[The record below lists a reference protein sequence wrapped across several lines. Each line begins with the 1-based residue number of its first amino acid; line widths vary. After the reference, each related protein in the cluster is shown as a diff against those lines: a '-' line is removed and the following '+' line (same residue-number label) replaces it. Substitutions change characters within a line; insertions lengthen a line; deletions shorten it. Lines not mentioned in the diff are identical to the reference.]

1 MKRRGLGR
9 VRGERRRRLDRR
21 GTRTDRRPPVAYR
34 LVYREP
40 TVCDACGAVY
50 TRKTWRRSRRRRL
63 RALLEEADWARCP
76 ACRQVR
82 EGRSYG
88 RVLLR
93 GEWFLGHQEDVRRR
107 VVNVEARARYTQPLR
122 RLVAMGRSGETL
134 EVTTTSQKLA
144 HRVVHELQ
152 KAFGGRASYSWS
164 QPDGRLTATLAR
176 D

>member
-1 MKRRGLGR
+1 MKQRGLARAHREQG
-9 VRGERRRRLDRR
+9 LDRR
-21 GTRTDRRPPVAYR
+21 GTRNDKRPPVSIK
-34 LVYREP
+34 LSYREP

-50 TRKTWRRSRRRRL
+50 VRKTWRRSRRRRL

-76 ACRQVR
+76 ACQQVR
-82 EGRSYG
+82 EGRFYG

-93 GEWFLGHQEDVRRR
+93 GDWFLDHEADVRRR

-122 RLVAMGRSGETL
+122 RLVAMERRGDAV

-164 QPDGRLTATLAR
+164 EGDGRLTATLAR